1 MKKVREQAAAD
12 HMIDVL
18 VTQHSRWTARRI
30 HRALFGQSL
39 IDFGGD
45 SWSCVSS
52 QAGKAK
58 ISNRCRG
65 KKCAMQSCILSK
77 FSRQFTSSREAG
89 GTTEVFLEEEESPVE
104 YVSSDNDSSEEDDEE
119 HAEQEAD
126 FPGIGTDER
135 TASPVR
141 EAPAIHTED
150 PAHREEAHF
159 AVLHPNVDQ
168 TESTHRTD
176 ILDATD

>member
-1 MKKVREQAAAD
+1 
-12 HMIDVL
+12 
-18 VTQHSRWTARRI
+18 
-30 HRALFGQSL
+30 
-39 IDFGGD
+39 
-45 SWSCVSS
+45 
-52 QAGKAK
+52 
-58 ISNRCRG
+58 
-65 KKCAMQSCILSK
+65 MQTCILSK
-77 FSRQFTSSREAG
+77 FSRQFTSSRQAG

-135 TASPVR
+135 RASPVR

-150 PAHREEAHF
+150 PAHREEAHLP
-159 AVLHPNVDQ
+159 VLHPNVDQ
-168 TESTHRTD
+168 TECTHRTD